1 LEDFKMKKLNYFALL
16 IGIMIFTVSIY
27 AVDVRWVTS
36 ITVSPDPL
44 TTGVPGTAQ
53 ASFRVNGAGGID
65 NLRVT
70 GGVVGGDMMFDRTW
84 AHIDDGATRTASFSG
99 TPGDPGVFTIYF
111 QIDPD
116 STSPDSDR
124 TNNRIELSITV
135 VAGLQPNLVNIVPGP
150 TWWPAIFSAGEVVN
164 VHYMIG
170 NVGDGDA
177 REFLVGLRVDGA
189 MVAQNP
195 HAALAAH
202 TPFVEGDFSW
212 TVRCGARVELVVDS
226 GTDVSES
233 NEADNTVGIPGLST
247 CAPAPV
253 LPNLTVEKL
262 KLDSGSWIVSEH
274 AAVYY
279 KGKIWSRDNSST
291 NVKVR
296 AGIVGGAVLY
306 ENTFPIIIK
315 DDGRFIEFKA
325 NLPKGIRTLYIEV
338 DPDNTVA
345 ESNERDN
352 RATSKFQVVGKEG
365 PMIAPATNTLTPR
378 K

>member
-1 LEDFKMKKLNYFALL
+1 MKKLKYLALL
-16 IGIMIFTVSIY
+16 IGIMIFAIPVF
-27 AVDVRWVTS
+27 AVDVQWVTT
-36 ITVSPDPL
+36 ITTTPAAL
-44 TTGVPGTAQ
+44 TTGVAASAQ
-53 ASFRVNGAGGID
+53 ASFRVEGAGGID

-84 AHIDDGATRTASFSG
+84 AHIDDGATRTASFTG

-116 STSPDSDR
+116 STSPDSNR
-124 TNNRIELSITV
+124 TNNRVELSITV
-135 VAGLQPNLVNIVPGP
+135 APGLLPNLVNVMPGP
-150 TWWPAIFSAGEVVN
+150 TWIPGVFSAGETLTI
-164 VHYMIG
+164 HYLVG
-170 NVGDGDA
+170 NFGDA
-177 REFLVGLRVDGA
+177 EARAFNVGLRIDGA
-189 MVAQNP
+189 IVTRNP
-195 HAALAAH
+195 HPALAAH
-202 TPFVEGDFSW
+202 APFVEGDFTW
-212 TVRCGARVELVVDS
+212 TVRCGARVEVVVDC
-226 GTDVSES
+226 GNDVSES
-233 NEADNTVGIPGLST
+233 DETDNIGNASSE

-296 AGIVGGAVLY
+296 AGIVGGAVLFEETY
-306 ENTFPIIIK
+306 PLIILN
-315 DDGRFIEFKA
+315 DGRFIEFKA
-325 NLPKGIRTLYIEV
+325 NLPKGIRILYIEV

>member
-1 LEDFKMKKLNYFALL
+1 MKKLNYFALL
-16 IGIMIFTVSIY
+16 IGILIFAVSVF
-27 AVDVRWVTS
+27 AVDVRWTTS
-36 ITVSPDPL
+36 INVTPDPL
-44 TTGVPGTAQ
+44 TTGVPGTAR
-53 ASFRVNGAGGID
+53 ASFRVSGAGGID

-84 AHIDDGATRTASFSG
+84 AHIEDGATREAFFSG
-99 TPGDPGVFTIYF
+99 TPGDPGAYTIYF

-124 TNNRIELSITV
+124 TNNRVELSITV
-135 VAGLQPNLVNIVPGP
+135 VAGLMPNLVNIVPGP
-150 TWWPAIFSAGEVVN
+150 TWWPAIFAAGEVVN
-164 VHYMIG
+164 VHYMVG

-177 REFLVGLRVDGA
+177 RDFLVGLRVDGG

-195 HAALAAH
+195 HRALTAH
-202 TPFVEGDFSW
+202 APFVEGDFSW
-212 TVRCGARVELVVDS
+212 TVRCGATVELVVDS

-233 NEADNTVGIPGLST
+233 DETDNNVPIPGLST

-262 KLDSGSWIVSEH
+262 KLDSGKWIVSEH

-296 AGIVGGAVLY
+296 AGIVGGAVLFEETY
-306 ENTFPIIIK
+306 AVIIK
-315 DDGRFIEFKA
+315 NDGRFIEFKA
-325 NLPKGIRTLYIEV
+325 NLPKGIQTLYIEV

-365 PMIAPATNTLTPR
+365 PMITPATTIISTTR